1 MISDIGLSFKI
12 INASCIEIAENK
24 TNREVNEMLVEELS
38 ELIKAVIKLERWDM
52 GEITLRYNIDE
63 IHNNLYEE
71 MGDVIIMILQFIY
84 KNKIEYKEL
93 LNEILLNSQDR
104 NMKERIIIF
113 DDKGDYYIFKHSN
126 IMERVKQMKVER
138 FEIVSE
144 KLIVMKVEG
153 VINE

>member
-1 MISDIGLSFKI
+1 ME
-12 INASCIEIAENK
+12 IE
-24 TNREVNEMLVEELS
+24 
-38 ELIKAVIKLERWDM
+38 
-52 GEITLRYNIDE
+52 
-63 IHNNLYEE
+63 
-71 MGDVIIMILQFIY
+71 
-84 KNKIEYKEL
+84 
-93 LNEILLNSQDR
+93 LNEILNNSHNR

-153 VINE
+153 VIND

>member
-1 MISDIGLSFKI
+1 ME
-12 INASCIEIAENK
+12 IELNK
-24 TNREVNEMLVEELS
+24 
-38 ELIKAVIKLERWDM
+38 
-52 GEITLRYNIDE
+52 
-63 IHNNLYEE
+63 
-71 MGDVIIMILQFIY
+71 
-84 KNKIEYKEL
+84 
-93 LNEILLNSQDR
+93 ILLNSQDR

-153 VINE
+153 EINEGK

>member
-1 MISDIGLSFKI
+1 ME
-12 INASCIEIAENK
+12 IE
-24 TNREVNEMLVEELS
+24 
-38 ELIKAVIKLERWDM
+38 
-52 GEITLRYNIDE
+52 
-63 IHNNLYEE
+63 
-71 MGDVIIMILQFIY
+71 
-84 KNKIEYKEL
+84 
-93 LNEILLNSQDR
+93 LNEILLNSHNR

-126 IMERVKQMKVER
+126 IMERAKQMKVER